1 MILKKKSFFS
11 NILLENEEFKI
22 FSMQKFKK
30 KKKKKKRK
38 EKQTFIVQNV
48 REWSTKPFTN
58 GNFSKHLLN

>member
-1 MILKKKSFFS
+1 MRNLKYFQCR
-11 NILLENEEFKI
+11 N
-22 FSMQKFKK
+22 KK
-30 KKKKKKRK
+30 KKKRKKRK